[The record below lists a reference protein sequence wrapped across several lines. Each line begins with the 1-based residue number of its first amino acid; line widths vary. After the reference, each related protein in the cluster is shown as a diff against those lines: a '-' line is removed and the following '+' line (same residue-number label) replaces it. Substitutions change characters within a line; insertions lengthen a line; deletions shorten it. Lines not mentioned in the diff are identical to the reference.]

1 MEKIKNIKVNLGED
15 ASFKG
20 VMNFHKPLRI
30 AGRYEGT
37 IESDGFL
44 FIEKG
49 AEIKADINVKN
60 VVVGGTVYGDIVAEE
75 SLLLQESGKVFGN
88 IRTASLE
95 VENGFEFRGKCEMLR
110 DLMGVDIFSQSVTHL
125 KKALTENLE

>member
-1 MEKIKNIKVNLGED
+1 VERIKNIKVNLGED

-20 VMNFHKPLRI
+20 VMSFEKPLRI

-37 IESDGFL
+37 IESEGFL

-49 AEIKADINVKN
+49 SEVKADIKVRN
-60 VVVGGTVYGDIVAEE
+60 VVVGGTVYGDIDAEE

-88 IRTASLE
+88 IKTGSLQ
-95 VENGFEFRGKCEMLR
+95 VENGFEFRGKCEMLNEPIS
-110 DLMGVDIFSQSVTHL
+110 VDIFSLSVSHL
-125 KKALTENLE
+125 KKTITENME